1 MKKIIYIIC
10 SILLITLITAGYNI
24 SAVSAEEFPFVLS
37 GDFKARIIYNNEIE
51 EFLDEEILRIQ
62 LKKDYNFTGGIYLD
76 IELKNYSEFNG
87 MNKNRETDLSLKE
100 AYLDYYTENIDWR
113 AGKEIINWG
122 SSYNI
127 KPSNYFNPI
136 DLSAVNPLES
146 REGINLIKAK
156 YFLNNNKELTSILGL
171 RDEVDKVQQ
180 GIKFTKRR
188 YHGFDLSASYFN
200 GNLLQPLPISAI
212 MQKNTFYPEAKK
224 YGLDITGDISDK
236 KIGVFSEAVYSK
248 YKMKDLNDGIEF
260 VGGFDYKFDN
270 NLYLLAQFY
279 FQEAILNNLDNRKI
293 ISIHAD
299 QPLRQFHSW
308 EANLLYDLKTDLIV
322 LRPKFIY
329 SLAEALELE
338 FGAAVKIN
346 EDEKSQLNQ
355 LNEELI
361 YLGVNSYF

>member
-1 MKKIIYIIC
+1 
-10 SILLITLITAGYNI
+10 
-24 SAVSAEEFPFVLS
+24 
-37 GDFKARIIYNNEIE
+37 
-51 EFLDEEILRIQ
+51 
-62 LKKDYNFTGGIYLD
+62 
-76 IELKNYSEFNG
+76 
-87 MNKNRETDLSLKE
+87 
-100 AYLDYYTENIDWR
+100 
-113 AGKEIINWG
+113 
-122 SSYNI
+122 
-127 KPSNYFNPI
+127 